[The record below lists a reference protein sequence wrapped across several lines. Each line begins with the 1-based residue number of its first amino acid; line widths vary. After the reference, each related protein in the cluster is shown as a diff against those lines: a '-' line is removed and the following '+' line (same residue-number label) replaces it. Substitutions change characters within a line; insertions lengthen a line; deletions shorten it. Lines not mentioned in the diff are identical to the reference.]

1 MLLCSDLFLLF
12 NNASHFRQSI
22 CINKIM
28 KQFILFLLLG
38 FMGWSQAQTEL
49 PESSTRKIDPVPQT
63 SSGGSLLFPEK
74 KEEKIIYKRPSTSPS
89 FSMLQTSDL
98 TDPGVKFKNQK
109 FKQDRAMAPGFKSDT
124 FLGELR
130 TGEKILK
137 IVCRDHQYV
146 DGDLV
151 RVWQDDKV
159 LVEEIYLQSFY
170 QGVNLELK
178 PGFNKIEIEAL
189 NQGSSGPNTAE
200 FKVMDDKGNV
210 IQQNVWN
217 LSAGVKALL
226 VVLQE

>member
-1 MLLCSDLFLLF
+1 MRYLFLVFIFFSTNL
-12 NNASHFRQSI
+12 SI
-22 CINKIM
+22 
-28 KQFILFLLLG
+28 
-38 FMGWSQAQTEL
+38 AQET
-49 PESSTRKIDPVPQT
+49 PTSTKRNIKPVPET
-63 SSGGSLLFPEK
+63 TSGGSLLFPEK
-74 KEEKIIYKRPSTSPS
+74 KEATIFKRPDSKPT
-89 FSMLQTSDL
+89 FSMRQETDL
-98 TDPGVKFKNQK
+98 LDPGVKYKNQK

-130 TGEKILK
+130 TGEKLLK

-151 RVWQDDKV
+151 RVWQDDKI
-159 LVEEIYLQSFY
+159 LVEQIYLQSFF
-170 QGVNLELK
+170 QGVDLNLQ

-200 FKVMDDKGNV
+200 FKVMDAKGNV

>member
-1 MLLCSDLFLLF
+1 MRYIYIVFIF
-12 NNASHFRQSI
+12 FSI
-22 CINKIM
+22 NLS
-28 KQFILFLLLG
+28 F
-38 FMGWSQAQTEL
+38 AQETPTTTE
-49 PESSTRKIDPVPQT
+49 RNIKPVPET
-63 SSGGSLLFPEK
+63 TTGGSLLFPEK
-74 KEEKIIYKRPSTSPS
+74 KETTIYKRPDSKPT
-89 FSMLQTSDL
+89 FSMRQETDL
-98 TDPGVKFKNQK
+98 LDPGVKYKNQK

-130 TGEKILK
+130 TGEKLLK

-159 LVEEIYLQSFY
+159 LVEQIYLQSFY
-170 QGVNLELK
+170 QGVDLNLK

-200 FKVMDDKGNV
+200 FKVMDPTGKV